1 MRIRRP
7 GTARTWISKVIGA
20 MDRPEF
26 TIGIEEE
33 YLVVDRETRDLIQAP
48 PDSMWKALE
57 NVLGS
62 QVSPEFLKAQIE
74 VGTEV
79 CSTVAEAREDLAQMR
94 RGLSAVVNEYGA
106 AIIASSTHPFA
117 NWSEQETTEDPRYMR
132 LASDYQ
138 QVARQLV
145 ICGMHV
151 HVGIENPHLRIDL
164 MNQVKYFLPHLLALS
179 TSSPFWAGQ
188 PTGLLAYRLVIFQ
201 NLPRTGVPEEFESW
215 GEYERT
221 VDILVNAGLIEDATK
236 LWWDIRPSFRY
247 PTLEMR
253 VSDICTRLEDAMT
266 IAALYQCLLGFL
278 YRLRR
283 ENQRWRTYSP
293 MMIEENLWRAQ
304 RYGVG
309 GSMVDFGRGQLVE
322 YSDLL
327 EELIELLAQDAT
339 EFGVREELRHARKI
353 VQDGTSAHRQL
364 DVYRTAKNDGADD
377 REALNQ
383 VVDQLIEDTMYGL
396 GT

>member
-1 MRIRRP
+1 
-7 GTARTWISKVIGA
+7 

-33 YLVVDRETRDLIQAP
+33 YLVVDRETRDLIKSP
-48 PDSMWKALE
+48 PDVIWKELE
-57 NVLGS
+57 NILGS
-62 QVSPEFLKAQIE
+62 QVTPEFLKAQIE
-74 VGTEV
+74 VGTRV
-79 CSTVAEAREDLAQMR
+79 CSTVAEAREDLTRMR
-94 RGLSAVVNEYGA
+94 LGLSEVVNEYGA

-117 NWSEQETTEDPRYMR
+117 NWSEQETTDDPRYMS

-151 HVGIENPHLRIDL
+151 HVGIGDPHLRIDL
-164 MNQVKYFLPHLLALS
+164 MNQVRYMLPHMLALS

-201 NLPRTGVPEEFESW
+201 NLPRTGVPEEFASW

-221 VDILVNAGLIEDATK
+221 VEILVNAGLIEDASK
-236 LWWDIRPSFRY
+236 LWWDIRPSSRY

-266 IAALYQCLLGFL
+266 VAALYQCLLGFL

-283 ENQRWRTYSP
+283 DNQRWRTYSP

-304 RYGVG
+304 RYGVD
-309 GSMVDFGRGQLVE
+309 GSLVDFGRGELVG
-322 YSDLL
+322 YSDLI
-327 EELIELLAQDAT
+327 EEFIELLAQDAT
-339 EFGVREELRHARKI
+339 EFGVREELRHARTI
-353 VQDGTSAHRQL
+353 VSEGTSAHRQL
-364 DVYRTAKNDGADD
+364 ATYETAKADGADD

-383 VVDQLIEDTMYGL
+383 VVDELIADTMYGL
-396 GT
+396 GP

>member
-1 MRIRRP
+1 
-7 GTARTWISKVIGA
+7 
-20 MDRPEF
+20 MDRPDF

-33 YLVVDRETRDLIQAP
+33 YLVVDRETRDLIKSP
-48 PDSMWKALE
+48 PDSMWNALE
-57 NVLGS
+57 NILGS

-74 VGTEV
+74 VGTRV
-79 CSTVAEAREDLAQMR
+79 CSTVAEAREDLARMR
-94 RGLSAVVNEYGA
+94 RGLSGVVNEYGA

-151 HVGIENPHLRIDL
+151 HVGIGDPHLRIDL
-164 MNQVKYFLPHLLALS
+164 MNQVKYMLPHLLALS

-201 NLPRTGVPEEFESW
+201 NLPRTGVPEEFASW

-221 VDILVNAGLIEDATK
+221 VEVLVNAGLIEDASK
-236 LWWDIRPSFRY
+236 LWWDIRPSAKY

-283 ENQRWRTYSP
+283 DNQRWRTYSP

-304 RYGVG
+304 RYGVD
-309 GSMVDFGRGQLVE
+309 GSLVDFGRGELVA
-322 YSDLL
+322 YSDLI
-327 EELIELLAQDAT
+327 EEFIEMLAQDAT
-339 EFGVREELRHARKI
+339 EFGVREELRHARTI
-353 VQDGTSAHRQL
+353 VSEGTSAHRQL
-364 DVYRTAKNDGADD
+364 ATYEMAKSDGAED

-383 VVDQLIEDTMYGL
+383 VVDELIADTMYGL
-396 GT
+396 DR

>member
-1 MRIRRP
+1 
-7 GTARTWISKVIGA
+7 
-20 MDRPEF
+20 MDRPDF

-33 YLVVDRETRDLIQAP
+33 YLVVDRETRDLIKSP
-48 PDSMWKALE
+48 PDSMWNALE
-57 NVLGS
+57 NILGS

-74 VGTEV
+74 VGTRV
-79 CSTVAEAREDLAQMR
+79 CSTVAEARADLARMR
-94 RGLSAVVNEYGA
+94 RGLSDVVNEYGA

-151 HVGIENPHLRIDL
+151 HVGISDPHLRIDL
-164 MNQVKYFLPHLLALS
+164 MNQVKYMLPHLLALS

-201 NLPRTGVPEEFESW
+201 NLPRTGVPEEFASW

-221 VDILVNAGLIEDATK
+221 VEVLVNAGLIEDASK
-236 LWWDIRPSFRY
+236 LWWDIRPSAKY

-266 IAALYQCLLGFL
+266 VAALYQCLLGFL

-283 ENQRWRTYSP
+283 DNQRWRTYSP

-304 RYGVG
+304 RYGVD
-309 GSMVDFGRGQLVE
+309 GSLVDFGRGELVA
-322 YSDLL
+322 YSDLI
-327 EELIELLAQDAT
+327 EEFIEMLAQDAT
-339 EFGVREELRHARKI
+339 EFGVREELRHARTI
-353 VQDGTSAHRQL
+353 VSGGTSAHRQL
-364 DVYRTAKNDGADD
+364 ATYEGAKSDGAED

-383 VVDQLIEDTMYGL
+383 VVDELIADTMYGL
-396 GT
+396 DR

>member
-1 MRIRRP
+1 MMERP
-7 GTARTWISKVIGA
+7 G
-20 MDRPEF
+20 F

-33 YLVVDRETRDLIQAP
+33 YLVVDRETRDLIKRP

-57 NVLGS
+57 NILGS

-74 VGTEV
+74 VGTKV
-79 CSTVAEAREDLAQMR
+79 CSTVAEARADLARMR
-94 RGLSAVVNEYGA
+94 TGLNAVVNEYGA

-151 HVGIENPHLRIDL
+151 HVGIEDPHLRIDL
-164 MNQVKYFLPHLLALS
+164 MNQVKYMLPHMLALS
-179 TSSPFWAGQ
+179 TSSPFWAGE

-201 NLPRTGVPEEFESW
+201 NLPRTGVPEEFASW

-221 VDILVNAGLIEDATK
+221 VSILVDAGLIEDGTK
-236 LWWDIRPSFRY
+236 LWWDIRPSSRY

-253 VSDICTRLEDAMT
+253 VSDVCTRLDDAMT
-266 IAALYQCLLGFL
+266 VAALYQTLLAYL

-304 RYGVG
+304 RYGVD
-309 GSMVDFGRGQLVE
+309 GSLVDFGKGELIQ
-322 YSDLL
+322 YSDLI
-327 EELIELLAQDAT
+327 EEFIELLAQDAI
-339 EFGVREELRHARKI
+339 EFGVRDELRHARTI
-353 VQDGTSAHRQL
+353 VNEGTSAHRQL
-364 DVYRTAKNDGADD
+364 ETYNAALTGGAEQK
-377 REALNQ
+377 EALNA
-383 VVDQLIEDTMYGL
+383 VVDELIVDTMYGIEV
-396 GT
+396 

>member
-1 MRIRRP
+1 
-7 GTARTWISKVIGA
+7 
-20 MDRPEF
+20 MDRPDF

-33 YLVVDRETRDLIQAP
+33 YLVVDRETRDLIKSP

-57 NVLGS
+57 NILGS

-74 VGTEV
+74 VGTRV
-79 CSTVAEAREDLAQMR
+79 CSTVAEAREDLARMR
-94 RGLSAVVNEYGA
+94 RGLSAVVNDYGG

-132 LASDYQ
+132 LAADYQ

-151 HVGIENPHLRIDL
+151 HVGISDPDLRIDL
-164 MNQVKYFLPHLLALS
+164 MNQVRYMLPHLLALS

-201 NLPRTGVPEEFESW
+201 NLPRTGLPQEFASW
-215 GEYERT
+215 GEYERS
-221 VDILVNAGLIEDATK
+221 VAVLVNAGLIEDATK
-236 LWWDIRPSFRY
+236 LWWDIRPSSRY

-266 IAALYQCLLGFL
+266 VAALYQCLLGYL

-283 ENQRWRTYSP
+283 DNQRWRTYSP

-304 RYGVG
+304 RYGVD
-309 GSMVDFGRGQLVE
+309 GSLVDFGRGELVA
-322 YSDLL
+322 YSDLI
-327 EELIELLAQDAT
+327 EEFIEVLAQDAT
-339 EFGVREELRHARKI
+339 EFGVREELRHARTI
-353 VQDGTSAHRQL
+353 VSEGTSAHRQL
-364 DVYRTAKNDGADD
+364 ATYEMAKGDGADD
-377 REALNQ
+377 REALNR
-383 VVDQLIEDTMYGL
+383 VVDGLIADTMYGL
-396 GT
+396 ET

>member
-1 MRIRRP
+1 
-7 GTARTWISKVIGA
+7 
-20 MDRPEF
+20 MDRPDF

-33 YLVVDRETRDLIQAP
+33 YLVVDRETRDLIKSP
-48 PDSMWKALE
+48 PDSMWNALE
-57 NVLGS
+57 NILGS

-74 VGTEV
+74 VGTRV
-79 CSTVAEAREDLAQMR
+79 CSTVAEARADLARMR
-94 RGLSAVVNEYGA
+94 RGLSDVVSEYGA

-151 HVGIENPHLRIDL
+151 HVGISDPHLRIDL
-164 MNQVKYFLPHLLALS
+164 MNQVKYMLPHLLALS

-201 NLPRTGVPEEFESW
+201 NLPRTGVPEEFASW

-221 VDILVNAGLIEDATK
+221 VEVLVNAGLIEDASK
-236 LWWDIRPSFRY
+236 LWWDIRPSAKY

-266 IAALYQCLLGFL
+266 VAALYQCLLGFL

-283 ENQRWRTYSP
+283 DNQRWRTYSP

-304 RYGVG
+304 RYGVD
-309 GSMVDFGRGQLVE
+309 GSLVDFGRGELVA
-322 YSDLL
+322 YSDLI
-327 EELIELLAQDAT
+327 EEFIEMLAQDAT
-339 EFGVREELRHARKI
+339 EFGVREELRHARTI
-353 VQDGTSAHRQL
+353 VSAGTSAHRQL
-364 DVYRTAKNDGADD
+364 ATYEGAKSDGAED

-383 VVDQLIEDTMYGL
+383 VVDELIADTMYGL
-396 GT
+396 DR

>member
-1 MRIRRP
+1 
-7 GTARTWISKVIGA
+7 

-383 VVDQLIEDTMYGL
+383 VVDQLVEDTMYGL

>member
-1 MRIRRP
+1 M
-7 GTARTWISKVIGA
+7 
-20 MDRPEF
+20 MERPEF

-33 YLVVDRETRDLIQAP
+33 YLVVDRETRDLIKRP

-74 VGTEV
+74 VGTKV
-79 CSTVAEAREDLAQMR
+79 CSTVAEARADLARMR
-94 RGLSAVVNEYGA
+94 TSLNAVVNEYGA

-132 LASDYQ
+132 LALDYQ

-151 HVGIENPHLRIDL
+151 HVGIEDPHLRIDL
-164 MNQVKYFLPHLLALS
+164 MNQVKYMLPHMLALS
-179 TSSPFWAGQ
+179 TSSPFWAGE

-201 NLPRTGVPEEFESW
+201 NLPRTGVPEEFASW

-221 VDILVNAGLIEDATK
+221 VSILVDAGLIEDGTK
-236 LWWDIRPSFRY
+236 LWWDIRPSSRY

-253 VSDICTRLEDAMT
+253 VSDVCTRLDDAMT
-266 IAALYQCLLGFL
+266 VAALYQTLLAYL

-304 RYGVG
+304 RYGVD
-309 GSMVDFGRGQLVE
+309 GSLVDFGKGQLVE
-322 YSDLL
+322 YSDLI
-327 EELIELLAQDAT
+327 EEFIELLAQDAV
-339 EFGVREELRHARKI
+339 EFGVRDQIRHARTI
-353 VQDGTSAHRQL
+353 VNEGTSAHRQL
-364 DVYRTAKNDGADD
+364 ETYTTALKGGAEQK
-377 REALNQ
+377 EALNA
-383 VVDQLIEDTMYGL
+383 VVDELIVDTMYGIEV
-396 GT
+396 